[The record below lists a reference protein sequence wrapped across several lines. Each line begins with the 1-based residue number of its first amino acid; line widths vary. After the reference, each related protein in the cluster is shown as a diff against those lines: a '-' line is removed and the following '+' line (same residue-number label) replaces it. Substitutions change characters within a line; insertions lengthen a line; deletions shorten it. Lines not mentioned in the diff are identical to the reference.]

1 MNLLRTVPLAVG
13 MLFAAEGHSAGSPT
27 PLSTGDF
34 TLSGVS
40 LEQSSYKGEPAFR
53 MTMPSEAIQD
63 PQKEKLADRD
73 FMAWLPSDFD
83 DGVIEVEVASELIE
97 NAPAYARGFIGLT
110 FRIDKDGR
118 FESIYLRPTNSTAD
132 DQVRR
137 NHSVQYVA
145 YPDYR
150 FDRLRQESPEKY
162 ESYAEL
168 DLERWIHMKIVVAGE
183 RAELYLDGNE
193 RPALIVSDL
202 KLGAGQRGGVGVW
215 LESGTVAYFRN
226 LKVTPTP

>member
-1 MNLLRTVPLAVG
+1 MDFMRTVPLAVG
-13 MLFAAEGHSAGSPT
+13 MLFAAEGHSAGSAAP
-27 PLSTGDF
+27 PLTGDF

-40 LEQSSYKGEPAFR
+40 LDQSSYKGEPAFR

-73 FMAWLPSDFD
+73 FMAWLPSDFG
-83 DGVIEVEVASELIE
+83 DGVIEVEVASELVE

-110 FRIDKDGR
+110 FRIDKNGR

-145 YPDYR
+145 FPDHR
-150 FDRLRQESPEKY
+150 FDRLRQKSPEKY
-162 ESYAEL
+162 ESYAEM
-168 DLERWIHMKIVVAGE
+168 DLKRWIHMKIVVSGE
-183 RAELYLDGNE
+183 RAELYLDDNQ
-193 RPALIVSDL
+193 RPTLIVSDL
-202 KLGAGQRGGVGVW
+202 KLGADQRGGVGVW

-226 LKVTPTP
+226 LTVTPAP

>member
-1 MNLLRTVPLAVG
+1 MNLLRTAPLAAG
-13 MLFAAEGHSAGSPT
+13 MLFAAEGHSAGSSAP
-27 PLSTGDF
+27 PSAADF
-34 TLSGVS
+34 ILSGVS

-73 FMAWLPSDFD
+73 FMAWLPLDFGN
-83 DGVIEVEVASELIE
+83 GVIEVEVASELVE

-110 FRIDKDGR
+110 FRIDRDGR
-118 FESIYLRPTNSTAD
+118 FESIYLRPTNSTAN
-132 DQVRR
+132 DQIRR
-137 NHSVQYVA
+137 NHSIQYVA
-145 YPDYR
+145 YPDHR

-168 DLERWIHMKIVVAGE
+168 DLGRWIQMKIVVSGD
-183 RAELYLDGNE
+183 RAELYLDDNP
-193 RPALIVSDL
+193 RAALIVSDL
-202 KLGAGQRGGVGVW
+202 KLGAEQQGGVGVW

-226 LKVTPTP
+226 LKVTPAP